1 MHTRRMRRREMI
13 GVGRGDRG
21 WWQRDVF
28 QGWTEKTAEGKRGR
42 PPAGGNWPRE
52 DTRGPRTRT
61 AQRFPSSAQGAAST
75 GQGVALAC
83 GDGVL
88 RRRDDAGRDRRAHRS
103 GTRLPTSRSAH
114 AGPPLRSP
122 RRSLS
127 AAGRGRR
134 HRRPLS
140 PACLM
145 LLTAHPATHT
155 RIIFVGN

>member
-1 MHTRRMRRREMI
+1 MHTRRMRRREMT

-75 GQGVALAC
+75 GRGVALAC

-88 RRRDDAGRDRRAHRS
+88 RRRT
-103 GTRLPTSRSAH
+103 TRVETGEPTA
-114 AGPPLRSP
+114 AAPASP
-122 RRSLS
+122 RHARLTPAPRSE
-127 AAGRGRR
+127 ARDEACP
-134 HRRPLS
+134 RPGGGGVIG
-140 PACLM
+140 A
-145 LLTAHPATHT
+145 
-155 RIIFVGN
+155 R